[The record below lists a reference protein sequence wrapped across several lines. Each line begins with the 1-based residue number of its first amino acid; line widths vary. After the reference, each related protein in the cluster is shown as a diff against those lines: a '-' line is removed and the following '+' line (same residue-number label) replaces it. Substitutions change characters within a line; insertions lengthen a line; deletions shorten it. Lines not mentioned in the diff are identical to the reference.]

1 MTREELIVDIIEAI
15 QNPGAIR
22 HTVGVFKALMSRKK
36 TARKMLQRK
45 HGAGWKKA
53 AKARIKTLK
62 SNPDRQYDV
71 AFSNQNAASFLGLI
85 TRADKHARKAGKLP
99 K

>member
-22 HTVGVFKALMSRKK
+22 NTIGVFKALSSRKK

-53 AKARIKTLK
+53 AKASVKALK
-62 SNPDRQYDV
+62 SDPERKYDI